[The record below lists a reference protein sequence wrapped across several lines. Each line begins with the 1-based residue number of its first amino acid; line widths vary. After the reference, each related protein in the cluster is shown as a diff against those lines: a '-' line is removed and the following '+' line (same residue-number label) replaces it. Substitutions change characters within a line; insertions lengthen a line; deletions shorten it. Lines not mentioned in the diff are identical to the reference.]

1 MREERITNRRGMYPV
16 KESYCVVYYLY
27 KHVQN
32 KRIYFRYEEGDLY
45 VENRCSLKYAA
56 YADSYSC
63 KGVEYQL
70 F

>member
-1 MREERITNRRGMYPV
+1 MREERITSRRGMYPV
-16 KESYCVVYYLY
+16 QESYCVVYCLY

-32 KRIYFRYEEGDLY
+32 KRTYFRYEEGDLY
-45 VENRCSLKYAA
+45 VESRCSLKYVA

-63 KGVEYQL
+63 KGMEYQL